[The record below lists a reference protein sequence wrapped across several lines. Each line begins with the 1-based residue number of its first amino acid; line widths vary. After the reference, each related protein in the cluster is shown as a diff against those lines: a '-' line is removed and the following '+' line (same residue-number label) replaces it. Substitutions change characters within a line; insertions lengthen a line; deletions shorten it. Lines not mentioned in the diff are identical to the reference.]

1 MRKHLESHQSIE
13 SPASKRKQN
22 ALRGETL
29 LSIREKRV
37 TLNTGIYPNIQT
49 KRSSA
54 FSLSFPPLE
63 AVFRSD
69 HGLEAGGACA
79 ASSMLTHLPCMRPG
93 FDPQHHIIQNGGRR
107 IRQGQLGIHYSP
119 SHNNKT
125 KHHCL
130 DSAFQV
136 PKSQSFSLKRNRPL
150 YMLKQQKQV
159 QKGHQSGK
167 VC

>member
-1 MRKHLESHQSIE
+1 M
-13 SPASKRKQN
+13 
-22 ALRGETL
+22 
-29 LSIREKRV
+29 
-37 TLNTGIYPNIQT
+37 TLNIGIHPNTRT
-49 KRSSA
+49 KCSRA

-63 AVFRSD
+63 AVFRPD
-69 HGLEAGGACA
+69 HGLEAGGGCA

-93 FDPQHHIIQNGGRR
+93 FDPQHHRFQNGGRR
-107 IRQGQLGIHYSP
+107 IRQSQLGIHYSP

-130 DSAFQV
+130 DSAFRL
-136 PKSQSFSLKRNRPL
+136 PKSQSFSLKRSRLL

-159 QKGHQSGK
+159 RKVHQSGK

>member
-1 MRKHLESHQSIE
+1 M
-13 SPASKRKQN
+13 
-22 ALRGETL
+22 
-29 LSIREKRV
+29 
-37 TLNTGIYPNIQT
+37 TLNIGIHPNTQT
-49 KRSSA
+49 KCSSA
-54 FSLSFPPLE
+54 VSLSFSPLE

-69 HGLEAGGACA
+69 HGLEAGGAGA
-79 ASSMLTHLPCMRPG
+79 AGSMLTHLPCMRPG

-107 IRQGQLGIHYSP
+107 IRQGQIHYSP

-130 DSAFQV
+130 DSAFLL

-167 VC
+167 VCLNTHTTQRG